1 MSRYQCYVL
10 TPSQH
15 IAREKNI
22 VAADD
27 SEALQ
32 KCRIAVSR
40 LRNCRA
46 FELWR
51 GDHRIG
57 SEFDENGVTASSCN
71 PYSAAFG
78 RACRTHI
85 RFWP

>member
-1 MSRYQCYVL
+1 MLRYQCYVL

-15 IAREKNI
+15 IAREKNL

-27 SEALQ
+27 SEALR

-40 LRNCRA
+40 LGNYRA
-46 FELWR
+46 FELWC

-57 SEFDENGVTASSCN
+57 SEFDEDAVALDLRLQIARSG
-71 PYSAAFG
+71 
-78 RACRTHI
+78 
-85 RFWP
+85 